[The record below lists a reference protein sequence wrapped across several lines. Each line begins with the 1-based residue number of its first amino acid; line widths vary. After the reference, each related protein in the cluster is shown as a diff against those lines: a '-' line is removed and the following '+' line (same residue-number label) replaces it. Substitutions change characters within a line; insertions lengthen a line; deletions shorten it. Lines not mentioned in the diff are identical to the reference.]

1 MFRVAPKRKAAESL
15 SRPARGSK
23 KAAVSSDD
31 ASMGSTKP
39 TIIIEDVQAKS
50 SKPINVENE
59 NSNKNSNL
67 TVDGEEKMETTVR
80 KEGTPILISD
90 ESPKTKLDVTLEEV
104 AIKEDEEEATTK
116 KEELGEDVFEDEDEE
131 VTEFD
136 LCTHGD
142 LVNDYM
148 CYECTYNRF
157 QFLYSHSNCCKPS
170 TVTGGG

>member
-1 MFRVAPKRKAAESL
+1 MCLILLFRIASKRKAAESL
-15 SRPARGSK
+15 SRPTRGSK
-23 KAAVSSDD
+23 KAAVSSDEV
-31 ASMGSTKP
+31 SVGSTKP

-67 TVDGEEKMETTVR
+67 TVDDEEKLEPTAR
-80 KEGTPILISD
+80 KEGAPILISD

-104 AIKEDEEEATTK
+104 AIKEDEEEAALK
-116 KEELGEDVFEDEDEE
+116 KEEEDVFEDEDEE

-157 QFLYSHSNCCKPS
+157 QFINSHSNSCK
-170 TVTGGG
+170 

>member
-1 MFRVAPKRKAAESL
+1 MLLFRIASKRKAAESL
-15 SRPARGSK
+15 SRSTRGSK
-23 KAAVSSDD
+23 KAAVSSDE

-39 TIIIEDVQAKS
+39 TIIIEDIQAKS
-50 SKPINVENE
+50 SKPTNIENE
-59 NSNKNSNL
+59 NSNKNSNQA
-67 TVDGEEKMETTVR
+67 VDNEEKLEPTAR

-104 AIKEDEEEATTK
+104 AIKEDEEEAALK
-116 KEELGEDVFEDEDEE
+116 KEEEDVFEDEDEE

-157 QFLYSHSNCCKPS
+157 WNSYLY
-170 TVTGGG
+170 

>member
-15 SRPARGSK
+15 SRPTRGSK

-39 TIIIEDVQAKS
+39 TIIIEDVQGKS
-50 SKPINVENE
+50 SKPTNVENE
-59 NSNKNSNL
+59 NSNKNSNDEAKL
-67 TVDGEEKMETTVR
+67 EPTAR
-80 KEGTPILISD
+80 KEGAPILISD

-104 AIKEDEEEATTK
+104 AIKEDEEDAALE
-116 KEELGEDVFEDEDEE
+116 KEEEEVFEDEDEE

-157 QFLYSHSNCCKPS
+157 QFISLLRL
-170 TVTGGG
+170 

>member
-1 MFRVAPKRKAAESL
+1 
-15 SRPARGSK
+15 
-23 KAAVSSDD
+23 
-31 ASMGSTKP
+31 MGSTKP

-50 SKPINVENE
+50 SKPTNVESETSNM
-59 NSNKNSNL
+59 NSKQA
-67 TVDGEEKMETTVR
+67 VDDEEKLEPTAR
-80 KEGTPILISD
+80 KEGAPILISD

-104 AIKEDEEEATTK
+104 AIKEDEEEDALK
-116 KEELGEDVFEDEDEE
+116 KEEVGEDVFEDEDEE

-157 QFLYSHSNCCKPS
+157 QFLISLK
-170 TVTGGG
+170 

>member
-1 MFRVAPKRKAAESL
+1 MLLFRIASKRKAAESL
-15 SRPARGSK
+15 SRPTRGSK
-23 KAAVSSDD
+23 KATVSSDD
-31 ASMGSTKP
+31 ASVGSTKP
-39 TIIIEDVQAKS
+39 TINIEDVQAKS

-59 NSNKNSNL
+59 TSNKNLKQAVN
-67 TVDGEEKMETTVR
+67 DEEKLEPTIR
-80 KEGTPILISD
+80 KEGAPILIND

-104 AIKEDEEEATTK
+104 AIKEDEEEAATK
-116 KEELGEDVFEDEDEE
+116 KEESGEDVFEDEDEE

-157 QFLYSHSNCCKPS
+157 WNSNLF
-170 TVTGGG
+170 

>member
-1 MFRVAPKRKAAESL
+1 MLLFRIASKRKAAESL
-15 SRPARGSK
+15 SRPTRASK
-23 KAAVSSDD
+23 KAAVSSDEV
-31 ASMGSTKP
+31 SMGSTKP

-50 SKPINVENE
+50 SKPINVESE
-59 NSNKNSNL
+59 TSNKNSNQ
-67 TVDGEEKMETTVR
+67 TVDDEEKLEKNVR

-104 AIKEDEEEATTK
+104 AMKEDEEEVALK
-116 KEELGEDVFEDEDEE
+116 KEEEEDVFEDEDEE

-157 QFLYSHSNCCKPS
+157 WNSYLY
-170 TVTGGG
+170 

>member
-1 MFRVAPKRKAAESL
+1 MCHYYLLSFRIASKRKAAESL
-15 SRPARGSK
+15 SRSTRGSK
-23 KAAVSSDD
+23 KAALSSDE
-31 ASMGSTKP
+31 ASVGSTKP

-59 NSNKNSNL
+59 TSNKNSNQA
-67 TVDGEEKMETTVR
+67 VKDEEKLEPTAS
-80 KEGTPILISD
+80 KEGAPILITD

-104 AIKEDEEEATTK
+104 AIKEDEEEAAT
-116 KEELGEDVFEDEDEE
+116 KEEEVGEDVFEDEDEE

-157 QFLYSHSNCCKPS
+157 QSI
-170 TVTGGG
+170 

>member
-1 MFRVAPKRKAAESL
+1 MLLFRIASKRKAAESL
-15 SRPARGSK
+15 SRPTRASK
-23 KAAVSSDD
+23 KAAVSSDEV
-31 ASMGSTKP
+31 SMGSTKP

-59 NSNKNSNL
+59 NSNKNSNQA
-67 TVDGEEKMETTVR
+67 VNDEEKLEPTAR

-104 AIKEDEEEATTK
+104 AIKEDEEEAALK
-116 KEELGEDVFEDEDEE
+116 KEEEEDVFEDEDEE

-157 QFLYSHSNCCKPS
+157 WNSYLY
-170 TVTGGG
+170 